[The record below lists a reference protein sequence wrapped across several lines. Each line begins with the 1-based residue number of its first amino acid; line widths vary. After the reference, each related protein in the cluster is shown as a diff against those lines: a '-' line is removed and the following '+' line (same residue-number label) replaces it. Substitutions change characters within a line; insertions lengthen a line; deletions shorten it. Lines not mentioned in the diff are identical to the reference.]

1 MEDKELDGYTEEEFD
16 AMLGIIGVKG
26 IYNLAVLNGWKTAA
40 MTPQERMLVINQYR
54 ENAKIP
60 AYFFK
65 NGDAGKWGD
74 YRGEYGGKH
83 GDK

>member
-1 MEDKELDGYTEEEFD
+1 MDGDVDGYTEEEFD

-26 IYNLAVLNGWKTAA
+26 IYNLAVANGWKKIP
-40 MTPQERMLVINQYR
+40 MTPQQRMEVINQYR
-54 ENAKIP
+54 ESAKIP

-74 YRGEYGGKH
+74 YHGEYGRKH
-83 GDK
+83 GEE

>member
-1 MEDKELDGYTEEEFD
+1 MEDVTGYTEEEFE
-16 AMLGIIGVKG
+16 AMLEVIGMKA
-26 IYNLAVLNGWKTAA
+26 IYNLAVLNGWKKIP
-40 MTPQERMLVINQYR
+40 MTPQERMEVINQYR
-54 ENAKIP
+54 ENAKTP